1 MASDDLF
8 RIRIPVRFPAP
19 RVPDAEEFDA
29 EGTAG
34 ELAGGMALFGLGL
47 TAVAGA
53 GWMLAGGLG
62 AAGLAVLFL
71 AAFLAWPERVGIGAM
86 HANEITFGPVVKEYD
101 ETVQVFRYPGMEW
114 TVDVDDEAAGAMDA
128 NGRTL
133 DEIKRDVRERLAAR
147 GKSPRCIRRASH
159 PA

>member
-1 MASDDLF
+1 
-8 RIRIPVRFPAP
+8 
-19 RVPDAEEFDA
+19 
-29 EGTAG
+29 
-34 ELAGGMALFGLGL
+34 
-47 TAVAGA
+47 
-53 GWMLAGGLG
+53 
-62 AAGLAVLFL
+62 
-71 AAFLAWPERVGIGAM
+71 M

-101 ETVQVFRYPGMEW
+101 ETVQVFRGGEYIGEIYRYPGMEW
-114 TVDVDDEAAGAMDA
+114 TVDVDDEAADSMDA